1 MTILLRVHWFT
12 TKPLTAAMREPWQ
25 TSRDGIGAEV
35 ESKVVA
41 GCACSVRPMVDVTTD
56 D

>member
-1 MTILLRVHWFT
+1 MVHDQ
-12 TKPLTAAMREPWQ
+12 AADGGKEEPWQ

-35 ESKVVA
+35 VSRVVA
-41 GCACSVRPMVDVTTD
+41 ECVCSVRLMVDGTTD